1 MRKGRKVGH
10 TGYDS
15 HPEALVQVCVPF
27 GESTT
32 KVLVLKV
39 TATMIYCQR
48 ALLVVMSHFSNA
60 SLHTAKLC
68 LSHCSLKHS

>member
-1 MRKGRKVGH
+1 MRKDRNLGH

-39 TATMIYCQR
+39 TATMIYCKR
-48 ALLVVMSHFSNA
+48 PLLVVMPHFSNS
-60 SLHTAKLC
+60 SLHPAKLLKSLA
-68 LSHCSLKHS
+68 LSTLE